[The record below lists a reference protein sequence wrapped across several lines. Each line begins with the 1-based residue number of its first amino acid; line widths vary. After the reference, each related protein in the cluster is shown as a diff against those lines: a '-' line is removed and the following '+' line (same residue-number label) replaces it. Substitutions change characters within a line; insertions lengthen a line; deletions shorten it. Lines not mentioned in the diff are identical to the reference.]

1 MGYSYVY
8 PPLGGRR
15 KGFGRKKHSSPSS
28 SFEHLD
34 FDNDV
39 FREEEIHAFDDFHV
53 GHEEEH
59 MEPHFTPSPHDDGR
73 GGGHGGF
80 HVGTKTVSVR

>member
-8 PPLGGRR
+8 PPLGGRGK
-15 KGFGRKKHSSPSS
+15 KGFGRKKHSSST

-34 FDNDV
+34 FDNEV
-39 FREEEIHAFDDFHV
+39 FREEQIHDFDDFHV
-53 GHEEEH
+53 GHEEH

-73 GGGHGGF
+73 GGHGGF
-80 HVGTKTVSVR
+80 HVGDQTANIR